1 MENAEATEKTYV
13 SSFDEL
19 GAKTEISARTWI
31 SHSRK
36 AGFPKKTGKGFDLLA
51 CLEWYRG
58 NVAVPAVG
66 SAKVGLAAK
75 KEQKLDE
82 EIAILRLK
90 RQREERSVVSVA
102 AVNDSALR
110 IATQQRQLLYEL
122 LVNELPAKTEG
133 RTLAERRLLHREAA
147 DRICGMMQ
155 NLNDFLPDDSTAIQ
169 PEEP

>member
-1 MENAEATEKTYV
+1 MEDAEKTYV

-36 AGFPKKTGKGFDLLA
+36 AGFPKKTGRGFDLLA

-66 SAKVGLAAK
+66 SAKAGLTAK

-90 RQREERSVVSVA
+90 RHREERSVVSVN

-110 IATQQRQLLYEL
+110 VATQQRQLLYEV

-133 RTLAERRLLHREAA
+133 RSLAERRVMHREAA
-147 DRICGMMQ
+147 DRICAMMQ
-155 NLNDFLPDDSTAIQ
+155 NLNDFISDDSAAIQ
-169 PEEP
+169 PQES